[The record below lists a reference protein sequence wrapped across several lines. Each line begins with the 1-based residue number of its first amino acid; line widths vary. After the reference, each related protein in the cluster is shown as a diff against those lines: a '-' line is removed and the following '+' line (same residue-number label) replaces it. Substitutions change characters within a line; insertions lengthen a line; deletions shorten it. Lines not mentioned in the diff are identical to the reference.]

1 MFNFSLSSNKS
12 QNSYIMFKLRKQT
25 FFLQYFGNSLDLI
38 FSTFFWTFL
47 QRKKKN
53 FEVNFFVVNAVDG
66 VVKDE
71 RREAFGFCFEDI
83 REVFILMR

>member
-1 MFNFSLSSNKS
+1 
-12 QNSYIMFKLRKQT
+12 MFKLRKQT

-38 FSTFFWTFL
+38 FSTFLWTFL

-53 FEVNFFVVNAVDG
+53 FEVDFFVVNAIDR

-83 REVFILMR
+83 GEEFILMR